1 MKINVLFENPESE
14 GKILV
19 KYGTLVSG
27 ESFGPASKI
36 EVELD
41 GVKLDPGA
49 CSTIV
54 TVLEKTHPFSFFV
67 RDVSS
72 AYPVFIPEFGAAVLP
87 ESDSRTWAQVAADI
101 AAKGL
106 VSDFGR
112 MNNEPE
118 ETYENACR
126 LNRDQSCP
134 VWLGLGYDV
143 RMFHVSPQ
151 EYSQSGG
158 YDYQYWG
165 KIAVYNHSIPVWEPP
180 PAPKGVRYNI
190 LFEIGP
196 GAHCRPRITKRLD
209 NGVLPILHSVQDEQ
223 DIQYHVTMFA
233 TLENGPLK
241 PDAVKGT
248 DAWAALSQTGN
259 TSMPEEE
266 KKQLADILKEQTSES
281 DNQLICVVRVEAV
294 NVSRMPAYAWFRAAH
309 DNYGGK
315 FRNGLIHSVIYTD
328 KICSVNL
335 LNGKPVAEAET
346 AILINPG
353 KKAVFEMLVPHSP
366 LTVERAEKLMKMNV
380 EEHLEA
386 CRNYWLSKLNVAAS
400 IGIPEPAIDERLKA
414 GLLHLEI
421 NTLGRTDSGP
431 LLPCVGWYSPIGTE
445 SSPMIQYYDSVGL
458 HDIARRCCDFFL
470 DRQQENGFIQNFH
483 NYQSE
488 TGPALWSCGEHFL
501 YTRDLSWLKKV
512 TPKLIKSCD
521 YLLAWREKNKTEEF
535 RKNGCYGLIS
545 GKVADPEDYYH
556 SFFLNAGTFIGL
568 KRMSEVL
575 VHTAPEYAKA
585 LAEEVKRYADDLR
598 SAVAYAQ
605 ARAPVKPLGDGSWTP
620 TLPPWVEYSGDVSL
634 YADGGD
640 WFTHGSFAS
649 RSALC
654 GALYLTIAELFDC
667 SEEPVAFML
676 KANQHPVTRENAAI
690 SQPYYSRHDYAH
702 LMRGE
707 VKLFLKAYYNQM
719 TALQDRQSY
728 TFWEHYYTVS
738 EHKTHEEAWFLMQTR
753 WMLYVENGERL
764 DLFKAAPRRWFEP
777 GKNIS
782 FEKVKSHFGALT
794 VKTTASDNRIACEF
808 NLEGDAR
815 TINIRLPH
823 PEGRHAVSCSG
834 GVYDPATET
843 VTVRGN
849 NGSVTL
855 EF

>member
-19 KYGTLVSG
+19 KYGTLVSSG
-27 ESFGPASKI
+27 SFGPASKI
-36 EVELD
+36 GVELD
-41 GVKLDPGA
+41 NVNLEPGA
-49 CSTIV
+49 FPTIV

-72 AYPVFIPEFGAAVLP
+72 EYPVFIPEFGTAVLP
-87 ESDSRTWAQVAADI
+87 EDDSRTYARVAADI

-112 MNNEPE
+112 MENEPE

-126 LNRDQSCP
+126 FNRDQSCA

-151 EYSQSGG
+151 ECSQAGG
-158 YDYQYWG
+158 HDFQYWG
-165 KIAVYNHSIPVWEPP
+165 KIYFYNHTFPALEP
-180 PAPKGVRYNI
+180 ATVPKTRYGI

-196 GAHCRPRITKRLD
+196 GAHCRPHITKRLD
-209 NGVLPILHSVQDEQ
+209 SGVLPILHSVQDEQ

-241 PDAVKGT
+241 ADAVKGT
-248 DAWAALSQTGN
+248 DAWAALSQTGHS
-259 TSMPEEE
+259 SMSDEE
-266 KKQLADILKEQTSES
+266 KKQVADLLRKQTEESE
-281 DNQLICVVRVEAV
+281 NQLICVVRVEAV

-309 DNYGGK
+309 EGALGELRDGLMNSFFHKGK
-315 FRNGLIHSVIYTD
+315 V
-328 KICSVNL
+328 CSVNR
-335 LNGKPVAEAET
+335 LNGNPLKELET
-346 AILINPG
+346 ALLIPPG
-353 KKAVFEMLVPHSP
+353 EKAVFEMLVPHSP
-366 LTVERAEKLMKMNV
+366 FTVERAEKLMKMNV
-380 EEHLEA
+380 EDHLEA
-386 CRNYWLSKLNVAAS
+386 CRKYWLSKLNAAAS
-400 IGIPEPAIDERLKA
+400 IRIPETAIDERLKA
-414 GLLHLEI
+414 GVLHLEI
-421 NTLGRTDSGP
+421 NTLGRAESGP

-470 DRQQENGFIQNFH
+470 ERQQENGFIQNFF

-501 YTRDLSWLKKV
+501 YTHDLSWLKKV
-512 TPKLIKSCD
+512 TPKLIKACD

-545 GKVADPEDYYH
+545 GKVADPEDYFH
-556 SFFLNAGTFIGL
+556 SFFLNAGTYIGL

-575 VHTAPEYAKA
+575 VHTAPEYAA
-585 LAEEVKRYADDLR
+585 SLAKEMKLYAADIR
-598 SAVAYAQ
+598 RAVEYAQ
-605 ARAPVKPLGDGSWTP
+605 GRAPVKPLCDGSWTP

-634 YADGGD
+634 YADGGG

-667 SEEPVAFML
+667 SEEPVTFML

-690 SQPYYSRHDYAH
+690 SQPYYSRHDFAH

-707 VKLFLKAYYNQM
+707 VKLFLKTYYNQL

-728 TFWEHYYTVS
+728 TFWEHYYMVS
-738 EHKTHEEAWFLMQTR
+738 EHKTHEEAWFLMETR

-764 DLFKAAPRRWFEP
+764 DLFKAAPRLWFEP
-777 GKNIS
+777 GKSIS
-782 FEKVKSHFGALT
+782 LENVKSHFGALT
-794 VKTTASDNRIACEF
+794 VKTSASENRIVCEF
-808 NLEGDAR
+808 KLEGDSR
-815 TINIRLPH
+815 TVNVRLPH
-823 PEGRHAVSCSG
+823 PEGRHACSCSG
-834 GVYDPATET
+834 GVYDPVTET
-843 VTVRGN
+843 VTVSGN
-849 NGSVTL
+849 SGSVTL